1 MWLISSIKR
10 KCYNYY
16 FKKQEEKMKQ
26 IIVLA
31 AFIALGI
38 FISSIVIGFEGD
50 VKTIGDKTNSA
61 MNKLVTNM
69 DKSFGE

>member
-1 MWLISSIKR
+1 
-10 KCYNYY
+10 
-16 FKKQEEKMKQ
+16 MKQ

-61 MNKLVTNM
+61 MKKLVTNM

>member
-1 MWLISSIKR
+1 
-10 KCYNYY
+10 
-16 FKKQEEKMKQ
+16 MKQ

-38 FISSIVIGFEGD
+38 FISSIVIGFGGD
-50 VKTIGDKTNSA
+50 VKTMGDKTNSA

>member
-1 MWLISSIKR
+1 
-10 KCYNYY
+10 
-16 FKKQEEKMKQ
+16 MKQ

-38 FISSIVIGFEGD
+38 FISGIVIGFEGD

-61 MNKLVTNM
+61 MHKLVTNM
-69 DKSFGE
+69 DKSVGQ